1 MVSLLSCLWF
11 LGCLSVVN
19 QEKPNCTYRGEVML
33 GSNTGHGPGGKG
45 RFWLGVSVAKTTCFF
60 HVLYT
65 VLQIELLLHL
75 LEAGFIHSVL

>member
-1 MVSLLSCLWF
+1 
-11 LGCLSVVN
+11 
-19 QEKPNCTYRGEVML
+19 ML

-75 LEAGFIHSVL
+75 LEAGFIPSVL